1 MEYVLKWWPLEKEQ
15 VDVFTREYWNFRVE
29 MDLEDAMLL
38 KSDRTVALRSL
49 RAEVQYEIHG
59 ALLGERANAF
69 ALPEIMFSGL
79 PPLVS
84 ATTWRKY
91 LRGLES
97 HRKFS
102 ATTDRS
108 TATLDIGSATTMS
121 FKNEAA
127 TRALHRGTQRRF
139 FPKYIENTF

>member
-1 MEYVLKWWPLEKEQ
+1 
-15 VDVFTREYWNFRVE
+15 

-59 ALLGERANAF
+59 AHLGERANAF

-84 ATTWRKY
+84 AT
-91 LRGLES
+91 
-97 HRKFS
+97 
-102 ATTDRS
+102 
-108 TATLDIGSATTMS
+108 LDIGSATTMS

-127 TRALHRGTQRRF
+127 TRALHRRTQRRF